1 LSPGGRLCRAGSLGF
16 VWRKTVGWRGAGL
29 DWQVRPQYRAFA
41 PTGRPVAVRLAMNWK
56 EISWKMAI
64 IYALLTY
71 VPLLVFWVLTVA
83 FADALGGVSHF
94 ILIMGMIFAIIGDI
108 KRRSPGYS
116 I

>member
-1 LSPGGRLCRAGSLGF
+1 
-16 VWRKTVGWRGAGL
+16 
-29 DWQVRPQYRAFA
+29 
-41 PTGRPVAVRLAMNWK
+41 
-56 EISWKMAI
+56 MAI